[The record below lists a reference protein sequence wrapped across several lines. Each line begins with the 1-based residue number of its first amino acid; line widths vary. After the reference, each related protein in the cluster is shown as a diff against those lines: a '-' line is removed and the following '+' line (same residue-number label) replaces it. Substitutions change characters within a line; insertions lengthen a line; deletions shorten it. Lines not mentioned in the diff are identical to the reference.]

1 MQIFITVKRM
11 GKSKPALTGIPYEI
25 SDSVISDGRISLRA
39 FLKELVRIEV
49 ERYLEKGVD
58 RQVIPY
64 LTAEEVEAGAA
75 AGKVGFARIYSEQ
88 KPHLEQAHAQENAL
102 QCFTDG
108 LVRVFQNET
117 ELTEL
122 DGKMELKAGDTF
134 TLIRFTFL
142 AGRLW

>member
-25 SDSVISDGRISLRA
+25 SDLVISDGRISLRA

-49 ERYLEKGVD
+49 ERYLEKSVD

-75 AGKVGFARIYSEQ
+75 AGKVGFGRIYSEK
-88 KPHLEQAHAQENAL
+88 KPDLEQAQENAL